1 MKGVA
6 KRRVKL
12 LQTPLSCNKP
22 MFRQFVYI
30 SVYKNLLNLM
40 KKLTLFFAFCLLA
53 ATPLF
58 AQTKDNRDVSDAV
71 EFMRKAMIDGDRS
84 RLTQVAADDL
94 SYGHSSGKIQDKKE
108 FVEAIA
114 SGASDFVTI
123 DLTQQTI
130 KVSGNTAIVRHVL
143 SAQTND
149 GGKPGSV
156 QLGILLIFQK
166 QKGAWKLLARQA
178 YKLPVQ

>member
-1 MKGVA
+1 
-6 KRRVKL
+6 
-12 LQTPLSCNKP
+12 
-22 MFRQFVYI
+22 
-30 SVYKNLLNLM
+30 M
-40 KKLTLFFAFCLLA
+40 KKLPVLIFACLLFTVNA
-53 ATPLF
+53 F
-58 AQTKDNRDVSDAV
+58 AQTKDEKDVAAAV
-71 EFMRKAMIDGDRS
+71 EFMRKAMVDGDRAN
-84 RLTQVAADDL
+84 LTKLAADDL

-123 DLTQQTI
+123 DLTDQTI
-130 KVSGNTAIVRHVL
+130 KVAGNTAIVRHKL

-149 GGKPGSV
+149 GGKPGSTV
-156 QLGILLIFQK
+156 LGIMLVFQK

>member
-1 MKGVA
+1 
-6 KRRVKL
+6 
-12 LQTPLSCNKP
+12 
-22 MFRQFVYI
+22 
-30 SVYKNLLNLM
+30 M
-40 KKLTLFFAFCLLA
+40 KKLPVLIFACLLFTISA
-53 ATPLF
+53 F
-58 AQTKDNRDVSDAV
+58 AQTKDEKDVAAAV
-71 EFMRKAMIDGDRS
+71 EFMRKAMVDGDRAN
-84 RLTQVAADDL
+84 LTKLAADDL

-123 DLTQQTI
+123 DLTDQTI
-130 KVSGNTAIVRHVL
+130 KVAGNTAIVRHKL

-149 GGKPGSV
+149 GGKPGSTV
-156 QLGILLIFQK
+156 LGIMLVFQK